1 MLCWC
6 WEKNVEKKTI
16 TKPLL
21 AESKSLTGEPKVIER
36 KLTGFEPPLLPSP
49 LPSPKPEPVSAPAPA
64 PAPAPKPVVPK
75 PEPVVVIEPE
85 PIVIIEPEPI
95 KSLPPK
101 PTVPKPVIQTADPQ
115 EQEQEQEPPTL
126 LEKNDFVP
134 REKKNRSKSRR

>member
-1 MLCWC
+1 M
-6 WEKNVEKKTI
+6 EKKTI

-49 LPSPKPEPVSAPAPA
+49 LPSPKPEPVPAPV

-85 PIVIIEPEPI
+85 PIVVIEPEPI

>member
-6 WEKNVEKKTI
+6 WEKNVEKKAI

-49 LPSPKPEPVSAPAPA
+49 LPSPKSEPAPA

-75 PEPVVVIEPE
+75 PEPIVVIEPEPVVVIEPE
-85 PIVIIEPEPI
+85 PV

-101 PTVPKPVIQTADPQ
+101 PTIPKPVIQTADPQ
-115 EQEQEQEPPTL
+115 EQEQEQEQPTL

>member
-6 WEKNVEKKTI
+6 WEKNVEKKAI

-49 LPSPKPEPVSAPAPA
+49 LPSPKSEPVPAPA

-85 PIVIIEPEPI
+85 PVVVIEPEPV

-115 EQEQEQEPPTL
+115 EQEREQEQEQPTL